1 MICIFRLMEIN
12 NKFSEGHLVKVHIKC
27 IPTCSLIYKIFF
39 DFSLVAFSSSV
50 KQWFSA
56 QTNHYIVCFYLW
68 GGGRRMVMDILV
80 VEYYLNFKW

>member
-1 MICIFRLMEIN
+1 MEIN
-12 NKFSEGHLVKVHIKC
+12 NQFSEGHLVKVHIKY
-27 IPTCSLIYKIFF
+27 IPTFSLIYKIFF

-68 GGGRRMVMDILV
+68 GGGSTDGDGH
-80 VEYYLNFKW
+80 FGC

>member
-1 MICIFRLMEIN
+1 MEIN

-56 QTNHYIVCFYLW
+56 QTNHYIVFICG